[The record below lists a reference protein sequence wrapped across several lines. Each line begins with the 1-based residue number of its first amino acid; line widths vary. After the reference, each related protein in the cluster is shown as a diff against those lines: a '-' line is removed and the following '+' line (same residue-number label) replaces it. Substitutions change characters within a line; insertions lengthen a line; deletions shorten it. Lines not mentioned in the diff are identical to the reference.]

1 MAVDVKSL
9 GQRPLA
15 PPAIWNTGRRS
26 HHIVAS
32 NRYANE
38 TMTMVVPPGL
48 QNTVNMKIM
57 LLPALDDDK
66 YGAASVYD
74 GLDGPLPLR
83 LRTTPMD
90 VGMPHLTM
98 PLDLH
103 RPAGL
108 GGFFGPWLP
117 DGNCKNWC
125 HSWLIY
131 RFLAPSL
138 LGLRST
144 TGHTCPRPCRRCMP
158 KPLCIPLYPRAYLR
172 CLRFKCSTACAGAAA
187 DRPPTTSPSSIDPT
201 QPPHRRGPTW
211 RCAQRVAHPLHNP
224 L

>member
-1 MAVDVKSL
+1 MMFMVWKNLPSSRGRNVAVMYTPRIAPTSHMGLARLANTVWHSSKTIRWVAVDVKSL
-9 GQRPLA
+9 GQRRLA

-32 NRYANE
+32 NRYANG

-48 QNTVNMKIM
+48 QNTGNMKIM

-108 GGFFGPWLP
+108 V
-117 DGNCKNWC
+117 
-125 HSWLIY
+125 I
-131 RFLAPSL
+131 
-138 LGLRST
+138 
-144 TGHTCPRPCRRCMP
+144 
-158 KPLCIPLYPRAYLR
+158 
-172 CLRFKCSTACAGAAA
+172 
-187 DRPPTTSPSSIDPT
+187 
-201 QPPHRRGPTW
+201 
-211 RCAQRVAHPLHNP
+211 
-224 L
+224 